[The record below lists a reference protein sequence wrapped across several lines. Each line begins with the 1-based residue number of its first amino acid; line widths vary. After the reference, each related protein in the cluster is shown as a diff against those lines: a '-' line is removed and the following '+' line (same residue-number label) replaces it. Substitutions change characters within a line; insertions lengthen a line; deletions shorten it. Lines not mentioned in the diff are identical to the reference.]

1 MVEREKSIEYSNLIF
16 FYARSLD
23 VVRKMYR
30 ASMNENLF
38 VGYLEFIDKG
48 GWVGCVQ
55 LTYPNM
61 K

>member
-1 MVEREKSIEYSNLIF
+1 MEREKSIEYSNLIF

-30 ASMNENLF
+30 ASMNENFF

-55 LTYPNM
+55 LTR
-61 K
+61 